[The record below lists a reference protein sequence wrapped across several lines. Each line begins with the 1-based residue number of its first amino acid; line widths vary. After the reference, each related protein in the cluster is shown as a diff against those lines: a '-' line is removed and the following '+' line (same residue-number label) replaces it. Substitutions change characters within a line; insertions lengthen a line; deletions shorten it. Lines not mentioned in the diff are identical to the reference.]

1 MAEISAFTMSRLFSD
16 LTGKDVSF
24 ALVINPVETKDKKLF
39 GIYAEL
45 PSERAIV
52 VKSDLPVLGSVAG
65 ALLGL
70 PPETAVE
77 RALSTPMEETVRD
90 AIHEILN
97 VASTA
102 LVTGPR
108 VAFKYMT
115 QDSATCDSDSL
126 DVIKKPDQKTS
137 FKVSMG
143 KMTGHFTVMSRF

>member
-1 MAEISAFTMSRLFSD
+1 MAEISAFAMSRLFSD

-24 ALVINPVETKDKKLF
+24 ALVINPPETKDKKLF
-39 GIYAEL
+39 GIYSEL

-52 VKSDLPVLGSVAG
+52 VKSDLPVLGSIAG
-65 ALLGL
+65 AMLGL

-77 RALSTPMEETVRD
+77 RALETPMEEGLRD

-115 QDSATCDSDSL
+115 QDAATCEGEPI
-126 DVIKKPDQKTS
+126 DVIRKPDLKTS

-143 KMTGHFTVMSRF
+143 KMTGNFTIMSRF

>member
-1 MAEISAFTMSRLFSD
+1 MSRLFSD

-24 ALVINPVETKDKKLF
+24 ALVLNPVETKDRKLF
-39 GIYAEL
+39 AVYEEL
-45 PSERAIV
+45 PSQRAIV
-52 VKSDLPVLGSVAG
+52 VKSDLPVLGSIAG

-97 VASTA
+97 VGSTG

-115 QDSATCDSDSL
+115 QDSATCEGESL
-126 DVIKKPDQKTS
+126 DVIKKPDLKTS
-137 FKVSMG
+137 FKISMG
-143 KMTGHFTVMSRF
+143 KMTGHFTIMSKF